1 MEPKFI
7 LLLIVLSC
15 ILVLLLV
22 RYLVIRKRM
31 KNFQPKYHSKEQVAS
46 FNDLLRA
53 AGFAYDP
60 RQNIFYSLQDC
71 WQRKFGYRELFDEMS
86 PTFSMV
92 FQCEPIVFQYE
103 DKQWMIE
110 IWKGQYGIN
119 TGAEV
124 GVYIANGEN
133 TYRCANN
140 NEELYVRFHLWKGK
154 KLIASR
160 EQKGWWTTAF
170 SLGEYAKPK
179 RLSMT
184 IDISLLDFEMA
195 EIFYNELLKMGYSRS
210 SVCIYGSTVRIKYE
224 HPFSKQPFSQTGCF
238 AKFVMLLNRINCAL
252 FRYLTR
258 KQICTL
264 DKIEYIKI
272 RLPILYHFMT
282 KVIFAGVK

>member
-1 MEPKFI
+1 MEIKYI
-7 LLLIVLSC
+7 LLLTVLSC
-15 ILVLLLV
+15 IAVLLLV

-31 KNFQPKYHSKEQVAS
+31 KDFQPRYHSKEQVNS

-53 AGFAYDP
+53 AGLAYDP

-71 WQRKFGYRELFDEMS
+71 WQRKFGYREFFGETS
-86 PTFSMV
+86 PEFSMV
-92 FQCEPIVFQYE
+92 FHCEPIVFEYE
-103 DKQWMIE
+103 EKQWMIE
-110 IWKGQYGIN
+110 LCKGQYGIN

-124 GVYIANGEN
+124 GVFIANGEN
-133 TYRCANN
+133 TYRCAKDD
-140 NEELYVRFHLWKGK
+140 EELYVRLHLWKGK
-154 KLIASR
+154 KLLASR
-160 EQKGWWTTAF
+160 EQKGWWTTSF
-170 SLGEYAKPK
+170 SLGEYAIPN

-184 IDISLLDFEMA
+184 IDISFFDGEMG
-195 EIFYNELLKMGYSRS
+195 EIFYNELLRIGYSRS
-210 SVCIYGSTVRIKYE
+210 NVGICGSTVRIKFE
-224 HPFSKQPFSQTGCF
+224 HPFSEQPSSQTGWF
-238 AKFVMLLNRINCAL
+238 AKFVMIMNRIYCAL